1 MGEAL
6 LQALAFAFHRN
17 YPPASRGIDSMTSDE
32 TSRTSTPIRLT
43 MTQALVRHLAAQFI
57 EIGGRRVRLCGGG
70 FAIFGHGN
78 VICLGE
84 ALYAHREALPLWRG
98 QNEQSMAM
106 AAVAYAK
113 QKLRKRFMF
122 ATASAG

>member
-1 MGEAL
+1 MKE
-6 LQALAFAFHRN
+6 
-17 YPPASRGIDSMTSDE
+17 SRGSV
-32 TSRTSTPIRLT
+32 RLT
-43 MTQALVRHLAAQFI
+43 MTQALVKHLAAQFI
-57 EIGGRRVRLCGGG
+57 EIDGRRVRLFGGG

-84 ALYAHREALPLWRG
+84 ALHAHREALPLWRG

-122 ATASAG
+122 ATASAGSRDDQHADFGRDRAYQSVCRCCCSAATLS